1 MKDSPV
7 AKIALNMLHESLRP
21 DEVSGTCG
29 QESHRPEIAPAEAL
43 SETNQSIDAQPEGSH
58 QGAALGVGASKFG
71 LTQNSIQR
79 IGV

>member
-43 SETNQSIDAQPEGSH
+43 SETNQSIDA
-58 QGAALGVGASKFG
+58 
-71 LTQNSIQR
+71 
-79 IGV
+79 